1 MYEKIDNNNL
11 VLGSR
16 FIGSLTRNNLYS
28 RTLFANYFLSKL
40 FSLIYR
46 NKVTDVASC
55 YKMMPKDFFKKIK
68 IESSGFEFEIEVLA
82 KYLNDNTKIT
92 EVPIHYNGRSYAEGK
107 KIKPIDGLKYIYW
120 MLKCKE

>member
-1 MYEKIDNNNL
+1 MSIDFPNSPSNGDTYSYSGETYRYNGVAWVRVRDRVTTFNGATGAIVGVSSVNGL
-11 VLGSR
+11 TGSV
-16 FIGSLTRNNLYS
+16 
-28 RTLFANYFLSKL
+28 TLK
-40 FSLIYR
+40 
-46 NKVTDVASC
+46 
-55 YKMMPKDFFKKIK
+55 P
-68 IESSGFEFEIEVLA
+68 SGFEFEIEVLA